1 MSSKKSKSERKVD
14 RIQELER
21 ELTQTKKK
29 LAEQQETVRLD
40 DYLQLKES
48 IDELIEC
55 ISWATNRI
63 VDETRPRYI
72 TVTGNDANNTG
83 FSMLLKCIIGLP
95 MFSVG
100 VAVVLFLWKSGGE
113 YWAQGNAMRFAL
125 IVLGIT
131 GFDSICLGIEIFRE
145 RDRNYVVAL
154 FGALVSLVAL
164 IVTLARL

>member
-21 ELTQTKKK
+21 ELAQAKRK
-29 LAEQQETVRLD
+29 LAEEQKTVRFD
-40 DYLQLKES
+40 DLQLKES
-48 IDELIEC
+48 IDELTEC

-63 VDETRPRYI
+63 IDETRPKYI
-72 TVTGNDANNTG
+72 TVTGNNANDTG

-95 MFSVG
+95 MFLVG
-100 VAVVLFLWKSGGE
+100 AAVVMFLWKSGGE
-113 YWAQGNAMRFAL
+113 YWVQGKAMRFAL
-125 IVLGIT
+125 VVLGIT

-164 IVTLARL
+164 IVTLVRL